1 MPTHYGSQ
9 LGGQQEEEQ
18 YGYTSAE
25 PIWNP
30 SYTSEQVKEYIDAYK
45 VNPRQFEPD
54 FLRNVNRHAAHY
66 KIPFAYNEEDNK
78 ASVGSLISN
87 LGSGFVEGFTTLRID
102 KEQPKNEWDSIAKNI
117 GHLAGFVGFLPAT
130 PFKVL
135 GFKRL
140 ADAARSLKGK
150 SVPMLVATAATK
162 KAKKLT
168 RSMTAGARDAR
179 VAAGQDAMGLF
190 GKAPIV
196 KDVVEGAFHL
206 GVASS
211 VSTWQGGVDE
221 MMHGL
226 IGGAKTGA
234 MFRGIGNLIKGFGPQ
249 GDKAV
254 RGLVS
259 SLYTG
264 LPSTM
269 QGQTTPEQ
277 VYQYLLGAYF
287 GINEMPYHQRQGEMF
302 HRKWAFGDKKHPEGW
317 QGKRFDE
324 VPGWEKLDSVTKRY
338 VEEVAHPRW
347 QKTVSQFYQ
356 GELLKRLGIVDAEGK
371 PILSKEAVEARRIAK
386 EELEDKAYRE
396 TEELTEAEITRV
408 KTAMEEGTVE
418 RRGDDITSS
427 QLETPVLTRI
437 KRFVEVD
444 MQDSWVGSKK
454 PAEQQLLMQL
464 EIQKKWS
471 ELEKKAKSTQ
481 ENPEKEMREWLAKE
495 YKIDVEAENVFNFWR
510 GFGNRILKER
520 PVSMYTAEIGSDGTL
535 TVRSLS
541 YGEPNKAGKDKM
553 LMQQPHIIQKIYE
566 DAYREVHPDRP
577 FRSKFEPEVEGGAP
591 TEPAEYKW
599 ARSASAEE
607 KYEVSTVG
615 DKRFSALNARLEDG
629 RTIEEHYQV
638 DVKGYRSIKEG
649 KGKPPKDTNVNL
661 YREYKKLWDRW
672 AKQNPDLIKDLA
684 GKAANKTL
692 TDKFASTD
700 VSQAR
705 ALSEILNTRLT
716 EGRPFVTMET
726 LKKTGVFE
734 AEGVS
739 MPVVIVKNIP
749 SGKDKPV
756 LMRNTGKEILVAENL
771 LDKKFKEKAWTKSTT
786 QADGTKSEP
795 LAKDIFKTKEELL
808 NFSLLHE
815 IQHSITKKRSD
826 ETIGQYETRI
836 NNKALQSLAELAT
849 PTAGMAKIEPDLK
862 TELTTYAKDL
872 KENTKGIKDIYV
884 IGSVAEKGKGKDIDI
899 LYDMGKIKIPEHIL
913 KAEMEGESE
922 LAEYISENISP
933 NFNSIKYDNF
943 VKIIDQ
949 NNNTHYYYSG
959 QIAQTMELPKILTN
973 LTKLKGLEK
982 NKISLLEEAPAEL
995 ATPPVTGVARHAEVI
1010 LDHTVISEKVSD
1022 PETGR
1027 SKEISREISLRDLPE
1042 YYRNKLSKEKEWAF
1056 LDADQKI
1063 VAVKSAVNDHH
1074 GKVFY
1079 KMSKKGYYY
1088 YGGRG
1093 DAHRQIFVKKHPI
1106 LENVKKDKIDS
1117 YVKELMDVMPK
1128 SYKKDYESE
1137 LDAFEGIYGGSM
1149 FELVK
1154 GEYVSKAR
1162 EVFAKDWLSNLLYMH
1177 SLNFGTPPKTVK
1189 EAISAAKNLRNKKDV
1204 DGKTINSYIKNPSD
1218 FNKRMQIWF
1227 TSGISVDSKFIR
1239 ELKDPTT
1246 GDLVIPD
1253 LNEGN
1258 FNIML
1263 SAGPERFNQENLT
1276 NKSEAKFYNEVEDGA
1291 IYVRSDVLK
1300 AILKDS
1306 GLPSDAGF
1314 EKSFIASPDPVY
1326 GALTG
1331 KYGMFKV
1338 REGLDKWMKGNNVHI
1353 IVNALSAKQKGSRD
1367 YVLWDWNSKT
1377 QNVDIKKYN
1386 EISKK
1391 AGESVSVKDILY
1403 QLNPSDMRAIPSVY
1417 ASKKNLDNQQ
1427 IHKQIFTN
1435 LTPFAHSPI
1444 KAQEIVD
1451 MYAGLVS
1458 RRIKGVSEANK
1469 RLDKFLSDPVAN
1481 KDMIEGLVKDLR
1493 SLGINELLNAMK
1505 SNNPNV
1511 QEFIARAY
1519 MHMFRIEPSVRNSL
1533 KGEGER
1539 DVADTYLENMVS
1551 SENKGVYERIMRIT
1565 DSDLSGVLHKWSTRV
1580 RGSVVRNFFVDEIT
1594 RPIAYNSISGPI
1606 RPFDPV
1612 MRKEG
1617 FTSNLNKRDDV
1628 FFLDNNYKNKK
1639 VLLDS
1644 GKSVTLESLWN
1655 TVLSESKT
1663 GKRTP
1668 YGKQAENILTSL
1680 VVRTPMDSISGGHS
1694 LKFGGFTGVEGYG
1707 VLIHPRVMKAL
1718 GGADI
1723 DGDKVQVYFGGETHG
1738 MKRAWQDM
1746 YKRNKDE
1753 YLNEITNKIEDS
1765 KPSDL
1770 EQEFGSQSVWIKDR
1784 LENENLVL
1792 SPLARRHASET
1803 AAEGRDLLG
1812 PIVVNRAV
1820 ASATHAAIATLPER
1834 IEEVPI
1840 TTPLDT
1846 IVQKVRVPAG
1856 HYLYEVKA
1864 NAGVNEKGEIIWD
1877 SQWLLA
1883 RARTSDKSLRN
1894 FRRTA
1899 RALMGFASD
1908 PMDIAGLRE
1917 RPYLIKKMKES
1928 LLEVQAV
1935 EIKGVDKGVQKIVE
1949 LNRPPA
1955 GEISDSDLYA
1965 PTKLFANI
1973 NSTLYGKNI
1982 AQNRRYYAYEIQKAQ
1997 ADLFNPN
2004 RKVYDRDL
2012 KRGLYQP
2019 GMPKAESNTFL
2030 SLVARDMQNVD
2041 FSESIFRRIKRK
2053 DTEKDGDGLERFVTD
2068 LYTKFN
2074 ESAKPDKELWWLKEI
2089 LGSDGLWV
2097 PRGNVIENV
2106 IKKKLYEKSGYE
2118 KELNPKTWTENLMD
2132 HMFNKHGNYKE
2143 EKLIPEQRKHWLNQ
2157 YIKTAEDYFVND
2169 LSDMTSIP
2177 FINKYAKQV
2186 GHRGLINSIWKQTE
2200 KFKLQAA
2207 INEGREPVEK
2217 TFGGRDALAANQQSV
2232 KDLGRSGKVTS
2243 RNQLTID
2250 MIEYRASLEG
2260 NAERKLFDHFMIG
2273 TLNRKEVHK
2282 QTALEEGVNKG
2293 SLTDEQG
2300 FNSKENIQ
2308 TAFKTTLSKL
2318 GFSSDAVSDASIREY
2333 FREYKKVFASKDDIL
2348 VPKEVETAKNYAE
2361 TVEESRLITTDK
2373 GLSVEGSHLNSNSR
2387 SAESNKYIDEIAP
2400 FEGIKLGTATKKERE
2415 VITNIV
2421 NHIDHYF
2428 GDQPIVGKYFNQIVR
2443 GVLRKDVNAMTSKD
2457 LMVLD
2462 NYFKSIRD
2470 KGFIEKVLDFF
2481 SKSKADQLPKRIYYN
2496 FPEGNNKLLMRHDIN
2511 FIQSEGLFKDKR
2523 GNPIMGTI
2531 QRPTQIVNEIR
2542 DFNGDAQ
2549 QIILKQQDEYRVAI
2563 EKELDH
2569 IFVLGDGYK
2578 IYEMAGRMMESYG
2591 KVRTEDNLIDV
2602 PLTGIV
2608 KSWIKHTRDSGKVV
2622 TSSEEHF
2629 LHNVY
2634 SEALKRSVKETDWH
2648 KIKNKDYVY
2657 RGKRVK
2663 GFELA
2668 ERIVNKLTSENE
2680 KIHKWHVGVEKISNI
2695 YLQKVNEVIDI
2706 GSGLPVGK
2714 KGMSVGDIKGVIDKI
2729 PAGTFNKNVDSFLR
2743 EIGKTRL
2750 KFLKDARNNKI
2761 PLELGMDNLNLIVKY
2776 MQLHQMYPAI
2786 IKSAETV
2793 REGKLDFFARVI
2805 EAKMNKSV
2813 TGQFGF
2819 NEYFPHISWERKLAA
2834 EGLRKYI
2841 DSVSKDTDLNKEDK
2855 RRMLQKAILRH
2866 RQLDGDFVAGTELKD
2881 SWRDVA
2887 EVLHGLAQD
2896 KKSIM
2901 TEGFKKYNQNKKVSS
2916 QFKRFAHTE
2925 GWMVNPEAYQLYAK
2939 NIINTFHQ
2947 QVADI
2952 ASKDAIHQFRIRPNK
2967 LGKELT
2973 DLWSNFLYL
2982 YSEQAGGAPT
2992 NIPKYLLENPK
3003 MNIKGTAYAWFADNA
3018 VAHRLNK
3025 ARELLGIRDKK
3036 LKLSGI
3042 PITGSLTA
3050 EDIKTLKDVDFNT
3063 LRKLGQME
3071 AKYQLA
3077 TLLAHPK
3084 STIANLYGGSVHTLI
3099 STGWEHYK
3107 NAKSIKYLRLH
3118 VNKNWKSM
3126 EDVNDWVRSL
3136 GIIEEFLIYEANI
3149 NPSIKSANM
3158 QRAVKDAIRAIKKD
3172 PNLPDKNLYNIAK
3185 KYGITESA
3193 FNKAAS
3199 FMRLPERYL
3208 RRDAFMAHYLQARE
3222 KFGNLTPDYNNATL
3236 VEMAKK
3242 GVKATQF
3249 LYSAPYRPA
3258 FANSQLGKVMTRFQI
3273 WAWNSVRFRR
3283 QILEEASI
3291 HGFREGTQEFEK
3303 FKRLAIAD
3311 MFMLGLS
3318 NIFMYSIFE
3327 NALPAPWNWF
3337 QDTADMMFGD
3347 DKQRERAF
3355 FGAYPYPLQPLQ
3367 VITPPALRLLPPMFK
3382 AMVTDDYS
3390 RLSDYYIWTMFP
3402 FGRLMRDVAGPG
3414 GIIENPM
3421 RTVEKTTGLPY
3432 MQFGSY
3438 FKALQEQERLK
3449 PGG

>member
-25 PIWNP
+25 PTWNP

-54 FLRNVNRHAAHY
+54 FLRNVNQHAAHY

-302 HRKWAFGDKKHPEGW
+302 HRKWSFGDKKHPEGW

-356 GELLKRLGIVDAEGK
+356 GDLLKRLGIVDAEGK

-408 KTAMEEGTVE
+408 KTAVEEGTVE

-427 QLETPVLTRI
+427 QLETPVLTKI
-437 KRFVEVD
+437 KRFVETD

-454 PAEQQLLMQL
+454 PAEQQLLIQL
-464 EIQKKWS
+464 GIQKKWS

-481 ENPEKEMREWLAKE
+481 ENPEKEMREWLSKE

-591 TEPAEYKW
+591 ADPKP
-599 ARSASAEE
+599 
-607 KYEVSTVG
+607 
-615 DKRFSALNARLEDG
+615 LNKARLDLK
-629 RTIEEHYQV
+629 IESAKEIKDILDNNP
-638 DVKGYRSIKEG
+638 DVIFTRSKTDKFRIGDIKTRDPKTQPSKGIGTRLFNAVKKEFIAKDRDHIDIETNPGSEGFWEKMGFKFEAETREMYPIKSEVYSG
-649 KGKPPKDTNVNL
+649 TQRPPKDEFYGQYQYT
-661 YREYKKLWDRW
+661 Y
-672 AKQNPDLIKDLA
+672 DLKPEIKA
-684 GKAANKTL
+684 
-692 TDKFASTD
+692 FEAST
-700 VSQAR
+700 
-705 ALSEILNTRLT
+705 
-716 EGRPFVTMET
+716 
-726 LKKTGVFE
+726 KK
-734 AEGVS
+734 
-739 MPVVIVKNIP
+739 PI
-749 SGKDKPV
+749 
-756 LMRNTGKEILVAENL
+756 
-771 LDKKFKEKAWTKSTT
+771 
-786 QADGTKSEP
+786 
-795 LAKDIFKTKEELL
+795 
-808 NFSLLHE
+808 
-815 IQHSITKKRSD
+815 
-826 ETIGQYETRI
+826 
-836 NNKALQSLAELAT
+836 

-913 KAEMEGESE
+913 KAEMEGESG

-1042 YYRNKLSKEKEWAF
+1042 YYRNKLSEEKEWAF
-1056 LDADQKI
+1056 RDKEGKR
-1063 VAVKSAVNDHH
+1063 VAVESAVNNHH
-1074 GKVFY
+1074 GEVFY

-1093 DAHRQIFVKKHPI
+1093 DAHRQIFVKKHPL

-1154 GEYVSKAR
+1154 GEYLSKAR

-1444 KAQEIVD
+1444 KAQEIMD
-1451 MYAGLVS
+1451 MYDGLVS

-1617 FTSNLNKRDDV
+1617 FTSNLNKKDDV
-1628 FFLDNNYKNKK
+1628 FFLDNNYKDKK
-1639 VLLDS
+1639 VLLDN
-1644 GKSVTLESLWN
+1644 GKSVTLESLWS

-1753 YLNEITNKIEDS
+1753 YLDEITNKIEDS

-1770 EQEFGSQSVWIKDR
+1770 EQEFGSESVWIKDR

-1949 LNRPPA
+1949 SNRPV
-1955 GEISDSDLYA
+1955 GEISDSDNYA

-2053 DTEKDGDGLERFVTD
+2053 DTEEDKDGLEEFVTD
-2068 LYTKFN
+2068 LYKKFN

-2260 NAERKLFDHFMIG
+2260 NAEKKLFDHFMIG
-2273 TLNRKEVHK
+2273 TLNRKEVTK
-2282 QTALEEGVNKG
+2282 QTTLEEGVKNG

-2622 TSSEEHF
+2622 TPSEEHF

-2680 KIHKWHVGVEKISNI
+2680 KIHKWHVGVEKISSI

-2714 KGMSVGDIKGVIDKI
+2714 KGLSVGDIKGVIDKI

-2743 EIGKTRL
+2743 EISKTRL

-2841 DSVSKDTDLNKEDK
+2841 DSISKDTDLNKEDK

-2925 GWMVNPEAYQLYAK
+2925 GWLVNPEAYQLYAK

-2952 ASKDAIHQFRIRPNK
+2952 ASKDAIHQFGIRPNK

-2982 YSEQAGGAPT
+2982 YSEQAGGSPT

-3050 EDIKTLKDVDFNT
+3050 EDVKTLKDVDFNT

-3185 KYGITESA
+3185 KYGITESV

-3283 QILEEASI
+3283 QILEDASI

-3390 RLSDYYIWTMFP
+3390 RLSDYYMWTMFP

-3421 RTVEKTTGLPY
+3421 RAVEKTTGLPY